1 MGYKD
6 EQVDSCHSYDSFLN
20 CRIKLTCQ
28 KWFTDI
34 LSVIFIICQLFGLLI
49 KEIKNVRKK
58 ITKKEL
64 VYNQIRNAIISGEL
78 SPGEILNE
86 AEISL
91 RFSSGKTP
99 TREALLLLVHDRF
112 LESLP
117 RIGYQITKPTLQDV
131 LELFYLRRLL
141 EGEAMLLAFNNITNE
156 TIDHLVKNNNQ
167 INYCFDIGHAFAYG
181 YDVSSTQ
188 NLVDLLDQTMGLDNI
203 KLIHLSDTR
212 EKQGS
217 KKDNHVLPGQGELG
231 IETLLN
237 FCRHPKIKNI
247 PKILEL
253 PFAEK
258 DLTMELLTLFN
269 K

>member
-1 MGYKD
+1 M
-6 EQVDSCHSYDSFLN
+6 
-20 CRIKLTCQ
+20 
-28 KWFTDI
+28 
-34 LSVIFIICQLFGLLI
+34 
-49 KEIKNVRKK
+49 RKK

-91 RFSSGKTP
+91 RFNSGKTP
-99 TREALLLLVHDRF
+99 TREALLLLVHDGF

-167 INYCFDIGHAFAYG
+167 EENLLNIGN
-181 YDVSSTQ
+181 DVNKAEAAALNRDFHLTISSLSGNTK
-188 NLVDLLDQTMGLDNI
+188 LTGMIRELLDDMERLLVSDPYVADPNQHKEII
-203 KLIHLSDTR
+203 KAIIDGNKNLAYNAMQQHIEDTR
-212 EKQGS
+212 KR
-217 KKDNHVLPGQGELG
+217 
-231 IETLLN
+231 ILN
-237 FCRHPKIKNI
+237 KY
-247 PKILEL
+247 
-253 PFAEK
+253 
-258 DLTMELLTLFN
+258 
-269 K
+269 